1 MSNGVVH
8 FAILRSQGILTSTG
22 PKNCLVWPFSQNSWP
37 TASDWMFSLCLG
49 HENAKKRNQNFVF

>member
-37 TASDWMFSLCLG
+37 TAGVRLFSLCPRR
-49 HENAKKRNQNFVF
+49 EDAK